1 LDETKLPLTTHLA
14 ELRTRLFWILGAW
27 TAATIAA
34 WNFRDQIF
42 GYLLKPATRAL
53 ATLGHDAGP
62 LQAIA
67 PTEIL
72 FTHIKCALLA
82 GFVISLPITFWHTW
96 AFVAPGLYPNE
107 KRTTLPFVL
116 ISTLLF
122 VGGALFGH
130 TFVFP
135 IIYQFFA
142 SFSSSYVQAA
152 WTMREVFSMNVQL
165 ILAFGVGFELPIV
178 VYFLAAA
185 GIAEPRALLRGT
197 KYGVLVSFVVG
208 AVLTPSPDIV
218 SQFLLA
224 GPLSVLYL
232 LGVAAAFL
240 FAPRRKPAAG
250 EAPAKGLTTHGAP

>member
-1 LDETKLPLTTHLA
+1 LDDTKLPLTTHLA
-14 ELRTRLFWILGAW
+14 ELRKRLFWILGAW
-27 TAATIAA
+27 FAATAAA
-34 WNFRDQIF
+34 WSFRDQIF
-42 GYLLKPATRAL
+42 GYLLQPATRAL
-53 ATLGHDAGP
+53 GSLGEGAGP

-82 GFVISLPITFWHTW
+82 GFVMSLPITFWHVW
-96 AFVAPGLYPNE
+96 GFVAPGLYPNE

-122 VGGALFGH
+122 VGGAAFGH

-142 SFSSSYVQAA
+142 SFSSEYVQAA
-152 WTMREVFSMNVQL
+152 WTMREVFSMSVQL
-165 ILAFGVGFELPIV
+165 ILAFGVGFELPVV

-185 GIAEPRALLRGT
+185 GIAEPKTLLRGT

-218 SQFLLA
+218 SQLLLA
-224 GPLSVLYL
+224 GPLSLLYL

-240 FAPRRKPAAG
+240 LAPRRKQAAEPAPG
-250 EAPAKGLTTHGAP
+250 KELTTHGAP

>member
-1 LDETKLPLTTHLA
+1 LDETKLPLTAHLA

-27 TAATIAA
+27 LLATIAA
-34 WNFRDQIF
+34 WNFRDPIF
-42 GYLLKPATRAL
+42 GYLLRPATEAL
-53 ATLGHDAGP
+53 GPEGGP

-82 GFVISLPITFWHTW
+82 GFVASLPITFWHLW
-96 AFVAPGLYPNE
+96 GFIAPGLYPSE
-107 KRTTLPFVL
+107 KRAALPFVL
-116 ISTLLF
+116 VSTVLF
-122 VGGALFGH
+122 IVGALFGH

-135 IIYQFFA
+135 IIYKFFA
-142 SFSSSYVQAA
+142 SFSSDYVQAA

-165 ILAFGVGFELPIV
+165 ILAFGAGFELPVV

-185 GIAEPRALLRGT
+185 GITEPKTLLRGT

-218 SQFLLA
+218 SQLLLA

-240 FAPRRKPAAG
+240 FAPRRKKGAD
-250 EAPAKGLTTHGAP
+250 EASPGALTTGSAP